1 MAAFVT
7 CKLCSCPLIS
17 DPVEVVHSACMDGDV
32 RLVGGV
38 THNEGTVEVC
48 LNNAW
53 GTICHNFWSSVD
65 ASVVCGQLGYQP
77 TGISTVH
84 CWMKGCHLWL

>member
-1 MAAFVT
+1 M
-7 CKLCSCPLIS
+7 
-17 DPVEVVHSACMDGDV
+17 

-38 THNEGTVEVC
+38 THNEGTVELC

-65 ASVVCGQLGYQP
+65 ANVVCGQLGYQP
-77 TGISTVH
+77 TGNLHWCIV
-84 CWMKGCHLWL
+84 G